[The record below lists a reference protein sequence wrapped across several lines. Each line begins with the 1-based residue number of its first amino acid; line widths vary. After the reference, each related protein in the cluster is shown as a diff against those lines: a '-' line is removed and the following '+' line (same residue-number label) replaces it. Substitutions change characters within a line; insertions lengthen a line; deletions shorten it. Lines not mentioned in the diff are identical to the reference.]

1 MFQICI
7 KEITLCA
14 HSRDTDRDTDSD
26 TDIYIWRENYI
37 SFLIPQVFNNIHPTT
52 SAIKTATFNN
62 RHVLILTLF

>member
-26 TDIYIWRENYI
+26 TDIYRWRENHI
-37 SFLIPQVFNNIHPTT
+37 SFLIP
-52 SAIKTATFNN
+52 
-62 RHVLILTLF
+62 